1 MALTNEQ
8 LLAEAEEALH
18 QILTGSR
25 AVRIRTQSGEI
36 VEYNQTD
43 ITSLTAYVQSLKGKT
58 QTQAAVGPMHVIF

>member
-1 MALTNEQ
+1 MATDAE
-8 LLAEAEEALH
+8 LLAEAETALH
-18 QILTGSR
+18 ELLVGSR

-58 QTQAAVGPMHVIF
+58 QTQAAVGPMYAIF